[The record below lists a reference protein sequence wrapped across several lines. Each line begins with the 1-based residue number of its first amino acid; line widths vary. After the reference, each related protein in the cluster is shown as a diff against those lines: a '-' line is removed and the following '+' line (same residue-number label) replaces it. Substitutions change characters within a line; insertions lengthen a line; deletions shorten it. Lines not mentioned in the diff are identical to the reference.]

1 MKVGILTKLKGY
13 VSGKILE
20 GIASILASDDAD
32 ADEKI
37 KKIFQLLSALS
48 LTKFHKE
55 SFKEI
60 AKMADTGHPFFL
72 LWKRVFKEL
81 SPKAREKLIWNLLV
95 NAMTLG
101 RVIRDKKEEELGIHL
116 PFFMV
121 ISPTMRCNL
130 RCKGCYAG
138 DYDTS
143 NDLTFEEID
152 RILTEAKELG
162 MYFFTISG
170 GEVFTRKDIFD
181 IWAKHDDAYFNVYT
195 NGTLITKEV
204 AKRLA
209 ELGNVAPM
217 ISIEGS
223 KETTDRRRGAGI
235 HEKALQ
241 AMDNLREAGVLF
253 GFSATLT
260 SASADSLTRDEFIDE
275 MIERGCKVGWF
286 FQYIPTGENPDLS
299 YMATPEQRAKLHE
312 KVEYWRSTRPIF
324 LGDFWNDGRYVDGC
338 MAGGERYLHIIANGD
353 VEPCVFVHFA
363 VDNIRN
369 KSLVEVLKSPFFQA
383 IREAQPYCDDNLLA
397 PCLIIDKP
405 HLLRDIVKRYG
416 AHPTHPGADKLL
428 NELAAGLDEYSRKMH
443 EIYKKRW
450 EEYERWLYV
459 RSILFK
465 EDKEYYRKRME
476 KRWREMGLDPEEIYR
491 KAQEWSSKLED
502 WRGKAA
508 TGAEGD

>member
-1 MKVGILTKLKGY
+1 MGVGILTKVKGY

-20 GIASILASDDAD
+20 GIANLVASDASDA
-32 ADEKI
+32 KI
-37 KKIFQLLSALS
+37 KKVFQLLSSLS
-48 LTKFHKE
+48 LTKFHRE

-60 AKMADTGHPFFL
+60 AKMADKGHPFFV

-81 SPKAREKLIWNLLV
+81 SPKCKEKLIWNLLV
-95 NAMTLG
+95 NAMIFG

-121 ISPTMRCNL
+121 ISPTMKCNL
-130 RCKGCYAG
+130 RCKGCYAAN
-138 DYDTS
+138 YDTS
-143 NDLTFEEID
+143 NDLTFEEVD
-152 RILTEAKELG
+152 RIITEAKELG
-162 MYFFTISG
+162 IYFFTFSG
-170 GEVFTRKDIFD
+170 GEIFLRKDMFD
-181 IWAKHDDAYFNVYT
+181 LWEKHNDAYFNLYT

-204 AKRLA
+204 AERLA

-217 ISIEGS
+217 ISVEGS
-223 KETTDRRRGAGI
+223 KEVTDERRGPGI
-235 HEKALQ
+235 YDKVMR

-253 GFSATLT
+253 GLT
-260 SASADSLTRDEFIDE
+260 RESADSLTRDEFIDR
-275 MIERGCKVGWF
+275 MIEKGCKVGWF

-299 YMATPEQRAKLHE
+299 YMATPEQRAHLHE

-338 MAGGERYLHIIANGD
+338 MAAGERYLHIISNGD
-353 VEPCVFVHFA
+353 VEPCVFAHFA
-363 VDNIRN
+363 VDNIRE
-369 KSLVEVLKSPFFQA
+369 KSLVDVLRSPFFQA

-397 PCLIIDKP
+397 PCMIIDKP
-405 HLLRDIVKRYG
+405 QVLRELVKKYG

-428 NELAAGLDEYSRKMH
+428 NELAPGVDEYAKRIN

-491 KAQEWSSKLED
+491 KAEEWRGKVED
-502 WRGKAA
+502 WRGKTA
-508 TGAEGD
+508 TGAGSD